1 MVRRRVWIAGVLAL
15 GLAVMLI
22 GAGIARA
29 GEVPRMPM
37 DELKAQLGKPEV
49 IVLDVRAAGDWKSSD
64 MKIQGA
70 VREDPADSK
79 GWIGKYPKG
88 KTIVLYCA

>member
-1 MVRRRVWIAGVLAL
+1 MTRRRVWIAGMLAL
-15 GLAVMLI
+15 GLAVMLA

-29 GEVPRMPM
+29 GDVPRMSM
-37 DELKAQLGKPEV
+37 DELKAQLEKPGV
-49 IVLDVRAAGDWKSSD
+49 TVLDVRIISDWKSSD

-79 GWIGKYPKG
+79 SWIDKYPKD
-88 KTIVLYCA
+88 KTLVLYCA